1 MLTLTDVKHAL
12 RIDSDIDD
20 AYLDKLMQSA
30 DSYMRSAITDYD
42 ELREESAET
51 ETNDFN
57 AKADIVQLAIIM
69 ELYEH
74 RVADNRTMPYS
85 TVIRYMIN
93 QLQYTAK
100 KETEEDG

>member
-20 AYLDKLMQSA
+20 AYLDRLMQSA
-30 DSYMRSAITDYD
+30 DSYLRGAITDYD
-42 ELREESAET
+42 ELRKESAET

-57 AKADIVQLAIIM
+57 SKADIVQMAIVS

-74 RVADNRTMPYS
+74 RTADNKGAAYS
-85 TVIRYMIN
+85 NMVRYMIN

-100 KETEEDG
+100 KEAEEDG

>member
-20 AYLDKLMQSA
+20 AYIDRLMQSA
-30 DSYMRSAITDYD
+30 DSYLRGAITDYD
-42 ELREESAET
+42 ELRKESADT

-57 AKADIVQLAIIM
+57 AKADVVQLAIVT

-74 RVADNRTMPYS
+74 RATNNNAMPYNQI
-85 TVIRYMIN
+85 IRYMIN
-93 QLQYTAK
+93 QLQYSVK
-100 KETEEDG
+100 KEAEENG